1 MFAKRPRVAV
11 GIALEGSVLRL
22 VQLER
27 KRDKT
32 LLLTRVRRVSLA
44 GDGDEAEVAP
54 ALASVGA
61 GAPGGAGDA
70 GGMEA
75 SAQTVADPFADHSP
89 GGSFAA
95 DGDGTEDETAPVI
108 AAMLGV
114 LDGCDLRHAAV
125 NVPDTHVF
133 YHHLE
138 VDPAL
143 KAKALRQHVSA
154 AVETASGGSASSQ
167 LAYLPAGDS
176 SVLAVA
182 RVGNCPV
189 AEAAIAA
196 GSFLAKKRRIAVSAA
211 VPDEIAIAALVQRVL
226 PAADAEIHTAVIH
239 IGEDATR
246 VTLMRGSAPLRV
258 APVIHE
264 SARSRTLARTLV
276 SRILLVQD
284 EAGIRLVDRMI
295 LTGAAEWV
303 EAVDWLRPEFPDAEI
318 GYLPLGEIEIAE
330 DAKTDVIE
338 QFALPIALA
347 WSLLDP
353 FPAAQRVD
361 LLPPE
366 LAELNRR
373 GLAWH
378 GVALTLATGVGA
390 GLVTL
395 TAIGLYRAEMRARQ
409 ELVQVEAEIAQVEE
423 VALRSMEMA
432 AEADEL
438 TASLARLDRL
448 ASSRYLWSDFLT
460 SASTQ
465 FRQVGGCWINVLADA
480 KGGMELQGMTVRRP
494 RLPELATRMGEVV
507 LRSATELRVRT
518 RPIYRFELVSG
529 PGVEKEIAASRALEA
544 ALKAANPPPQ
554 GANVNKPPTSA
565 GAQSPGNEPPAMPPG
580 HGPGGGT
587 DA

>member
-32 LLLTRVRRVSLA
+32 LLLTAIRRVSLA
-44 GDGDEAEVAP
+44 GDEAAAEEAP
-54 ALASVGA
+54 ALAAVGTGAQSSEPA
-61 GAPGGAGDA
+61 GEPSGTSTQGG
-70 GGMEA
+70 
-75 SAQTVADPFADHSP
+75 ADPFADQSL
-89 GGSFAA
+89 GSAFAA
-95 DGDGTEDETAPVI
+95 GAEADEDETAPVI
-108 AAMLGV
+108 AAMLGI
-114 LDGCDLRHAAV
+114 LDGCDLRHVAV

-143 KAKALRQHVSA
+143 KSKALRQHVQA
-154 AVETASGGSASSQ
+154 ALETASGGSASEQ
-167 LAYLPAGDS
+167 AAYLQAGDG
-176 SVLAVA
+176 SVLALA

-189 AEAAIAA
+189 ADAAISA
-196 GSFLAKKRRIAVSAA
+196 GEFLAKKRRVAVLAA
-211 VPDEIAIAALVQRVL
+211 VPDEMAIASLVQRVL
-226 PAADAEIHTAVIH
+226 PAADAQMHTAVIH

-246 VTLMRGSAPLRV
+246 VTLMRGGAAVWV

-264 SARSRTLARTLV
+264 SARSRTLSRTLV

-284 EAGIRLVDRMI
+284 EAGIRQVDRMV

-303 EAVDWLRPEFPDAEI
+303 EAADWLRPEFPDSEI
-318 GYLPLGEIEIAE
+318 SYLPLGEVQVAE

-338 QFALPIALA
+338 QFAVSIALA
-347 WSLLDP
+347 WDLLEP
-353 FPAAQRVD
+353 LPAGQRGD

-378 GVALTLATGVGA
+378 GVALTLASGIGA

-395 TAIGLYRAEMRARQ
+395 AAIGLYRAEMQARQ
-409 ELVQVEAEIAQVEE
+409 ELVRVQEEIALVEE
-423 VALRSMEMA
+423 AALRSMEMA
-432 AEADEL
+432 SEADDLERG
-438 TASLARLDRL
+438 LARLQRL
-448 ASSRYLWSDFLT
+448 ATSRYLWSSFLT

-465 FRQVGGCWINVLADA
+465 FRQVGGCWVNVLADA

-494 RLPELATRMGEVV
+494 RLPDLAERLGDVV

-544 ALKAANPPPQ
+544 ALSSAKPEAEGGGRKPPPASDGQ
-554 GANVNKPPTSA
+554 AAGKDPPT
-565 GAQSPGNEPPAMPPG
+565 MPPG
-580 HGPGGGT
+580 HGPGGST